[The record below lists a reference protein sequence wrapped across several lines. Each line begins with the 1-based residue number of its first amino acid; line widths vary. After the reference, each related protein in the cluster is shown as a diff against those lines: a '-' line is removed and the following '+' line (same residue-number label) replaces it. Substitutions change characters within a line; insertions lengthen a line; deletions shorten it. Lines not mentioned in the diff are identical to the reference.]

1 MAEGIMTGLAD
12 VRFVEIPGWQQVNPP
27 IIAAFETAKGAE
39 GVRRTHSFHGRFEN
53 IYIPAEKLPG
63 FIPLQ
68 RLVCATAERVLGR
81 DDLRHGF
88 WFNEMH
94 PGHRT
99 SLHSHEELDELLS
112 AVYYLACPGDSGRL
126 LLQDEHAE
134 IAITPRPGL
143 LVLFPPAL
151 PHEVETNQGSGTRLS
166 VAFNFGPASSA
177 V

>member
-1 MAEGIMTGLAD
+1 MTGLAD
-12 VRFVEIPGWQQVNPP
+12 VRFVELADWRRVNPP
-27 IIAAFETAKGAE
+27 IVAAFETARNTE
-39 GVRRTHSFHGRFEN
+39 HVRRTHSFHGRFEN
-53 IYIPAEKLPG
+53 IYIPAEKLHG
-63 FIPLQ
+63 FQPLQ
-68 RLVCATAERVLGR
+68 QFICETAECVLGCK
-81 DDLRHGF
+81 DLRHGF
-88 WFNEMH
+88 WFNEMQ

-112 AVYYLACPGDSGRL
+112 AVYYLTCPDDSGRL
-126 LLQDEHAE
+126 LLQDEYAE

-151 PHEVETNQGSGTRLS
+151 PHEVEPHRGSGTRLS